1 VIREIRPNPEPI
13 EETDADGLDA
23 DATAAINVD
32 DANNTPNIA
41 DISAAKIKD
50 LEAKVRALQ
59 DQVRE
64 MSKNGAAAIP
74 HPKRMA
80 NEANAVETDKMRS
93 AKKTK
98 TDNLG
103 GHKVDSDNV
112 FLSEPIKESPPRFG
126 SNSSNPPFCFGT
138 PAPVFGAA
146 RNRL

>member
-1 VIREIRPNPEPI
+1 VIREIRPDPEPI
-13 EETDADGLDA
+13 EEADDAGLDA
-23 DATAAINVD
+23 DATAAVNVD

-41 DISAAKIKD
+41 DISAAKMKD

-59 DQVRE
+59 DEVRE
-64 MSKNGAAAIP
+64 MSKNGAAAIS

-126 SNSSNPPFCFGT
+126 SNSSNSPFCFGT
-138 PAPVFGAA
+138 PAPLFGAA